1 MRLRFAV
8 AVLASTA
15 FTPAFAANITA
26 NSRIDA
32 VTVFPSGAEVVRLAE
47 AEVDAGENTLTFSGL
62 PGNLQMET
70 IRVEGS
76 SSGKIEIGSVDSRL
90 VAVPS
95 VATDTQ
101 RKKIETEI
109 EALQDE
115 RAVLDQTISD
125 TEYQKSLMQQ
135 LATVAFAPAPKEDEV
150 KRFGPEDLGGLLD
163 LVGGKLQMLS
173 KLILDSRVRQRAID
187 RQIGDLSDELLR
199 LAPQDEQRVVVTVH
213 LAAPVAAAGTFKLK
227 YRIAEAGW
235 RPIYDA
241 RLVSPEKNT
250 KAKIELVR
258 RADVMQSTTESWNNV
273 TLTLSTARPLGA
285 TTAPELD
292 PAQIVAFDEG
302 RGANYGK
309 SADIMVT
316 EKPATAP
323 EQSVASKL
331 RKEDGVAQAQAEVE
345 IAGFQALY
353 SITGKVSVDNTGSAK
368 KVRIDTSEVEAELT
382 ARAVPKLD
390 PNAYLMAS
398 FTLNGET
405 PLLPGV
411 VMLYR
416 DGVFMGQ
423 GGLPLL
429 APGEEAKLGFG
440 ADDLIKVKRVE
451 VDRMSGEEGLLSTS
465 NVETRAYDI
474 TVKNLHDFSV
484 PVTILD
490 QVPYST
496 WEEVTVDA
504 LPGMTAP
511 AFQDFEKK
519 RGVLAW
525 NLDVEPKAEAL
536 IKHGFK
542 VKMPRDMKVGMNFN

>member
-1 MRLRFAV
+1 MRLR
-8 AVLASTA
+8 LAAIILATTA
-15 FTPAFAANITA
+15 FTPAFAANIA
-26 NSRIDA
+26 AQSHIDA
-32 VTVFPSGAEVVRLAE
+32 VTVFPSGAEVLRIAE
-47 AEVDAGENTLTFSGL
+47 ANVDAGENTLVFSDL

-70 IRVEGS
+70 IRVEGT
-76 SSGKIEIGSVDSRL
+76 SSGKIEIGSVDSRM

-95 VATDTQ
+95 TATHAQ
-101 RKKIETEI
+101 RKSIENAI

-125 TEYQKSLMQQ
+125 AEYQKSLMQQ
-135 LATVAFAPAPKEDEV
+135 LATNAFAPPPKEEEA
-150 KRFGPEDLGGLLD
+150 KKFGPGDLGGLLD
-163 LVGGKLQMLS
+163 LVGGKLQTLS
-173 KLILDSRVRQRAID
+173 KLILDSRVRQRSID
-187 RQIGDLSDELLR
+187 RQIGDLSNGLQR
-199 LAPQDEQRVVVTVH
+199 LAPQEAQRVVVTVH
-213 LAAPVAAAGTFKLK
+213 LAAPIATAGTFKLK

-241 RLVSPEKNT
+241 RLVSPERNT

-285 TTAPELD
+285 TTAPDLG
-292 PAQIVAFDEG
+292 PAQIAAFDGG
-302 RGANYGK
+302 RGANYAR
-309 SADIMVT
+309 SADMLDAA
-316 EKPATAP
+316 KPAAMP
-323 EQSVASKL
+323 EESVASQL
-331 RKEDGVAQAQAEVE
+331 RKEDHVAQAQAEVE

-353 SITGKVSVDNTGSAK
+353 SIAGRVNIDNTGTAK
-368 KVRIDTSEVEAELT
+368 KVRIDTNELDAQLT

-405 PLLPGV
+405 PLLPGMV
-411 VMLYR
+411 LLYR

-423 GGLPLL
+423 GNLPLL

-451 VDRMSGEEGLLSTS
+451 VKRMSGEEGLISTS

-474 TVKNLHDFSV
+474 TVKNLHDFTV

-490 QVPYST
+490 QIPYST
-496 WEEVTVDA
+496 WEEVTVDI

-511 AFQDFEKK
+511 SIRDFEKK

-525 NLDVEPKAEAL
+525 NLDVEPKADKT

-542 VKMPRDMKVGMNFN
+542 VTMPQDLKLGMNID

>member
-1 MRLRFAV
+1 MRLRLAV
-8 AVLASTA
+8 FILASTV
-15 FTPAFAANITA
+15 FTPAFAADITA

-32 VTVFPSGAEVVRLAE
+32 VTVFPSGAEIVRLAE
-47 AEVDAGENTLTFSGL
+47 ANVEAGENTLIFSDL

-70 IRVEGS
+70 IRVEGAS
-76 SSGKIEIGSVDSRL
+76 LGKIEIGSVDSRV

-95 VATDTQ
+95 TATNAQ
-101 RKKIETEI
+101 RKSIESAI

-125 TEYQKSLMQQ
+125 AEYQKSLMQQ
-135 LATVAFAPAPKEDEV
+135 LATNAFTPPPKEDEA
-150 KRFGPEDLGGLLD
+150 KRFEPGDLGGLLD
-163 LVGGKLQMLS
+163 LVGGKLQTLS
-173 KLILDSRVRQRAID
+173 KLILDSRVRQRGID
-187 RQIGDLSDELLR
+187 RQIADLSNELQR
-199 LAPQDEQRVVVTVH
+199 LAPQEGQRVVVTVH
-213 LAAPVAAAGTFKLK
+213 LAAPVATAGTFKLK
-227 YRIAEAGW
+227 YRVAEAGW

-241 RLVSPEKNT
+241 RLVSPEKNAM
-250 KAKIELVR
+250 AKIELVR
-258 RADVMQSTTESWNNV
+258 RADVMQSTTESWNGV
-273 TLTLSTARPLGA
+273 ALTLSTARPLGA
-285 TTAPELD
+285 TTAPDLG
-292 PAQIVAFDEG
+292 PAQIAAFDGG
-302 RGANYGK
+302 RGENYAR
-309 SADIMVT
+309 SADMMDAA
-316 EKPATAP
+316 KPAAIA
-323 EQSVASKL
+323 EEGLASQL
-331 RKEDGVAQAQAEVE
+331 RKEDDMAQAQAAVE

-353 SITGKVSVDNTGSAK
+353 SIAGRVSVDNTGTAK
-368 KVRIDTSEVEAELT
+368 KVRIDTNELEAQLT

-411 VMLYR
+411 VLLYR

-423 GGLPLL
+423 GNLPLL

-451 VDRMSGEEGLLSTS
+451 VKRMSGEEGLISTS

-474 TVKNLHDFSV
+474 TVKNLHDFTV

-490 QVPYST
+490 QIPYST
-496 WEEVTVDA
+496 WEEVTVDV

-511 AFQDFEKK
+511 SIRDFEKK

-525 NLDVEPKAEAL
+525 NLDVEPKTEKT

-542 VKMPRDMKVGMNFN
+542 VTMPQDLKVGMNIN

>member
-1 MRLRFAV
+1 MRLRLA
-8 AVLASTA
+8 AIILASTA
-15 FTPAFAANITA
+15 FTPAFAANIA
-26 NSRIDA
+26 AQSHIDA
-32 VTVFPSGAEVVRLAE
+32 VTVFPSGAEVVRVAQ
-47 AEVDAGENTLTFSGL
+47 ANIDAGENTLIFSDL
-62 PGNLQMET
+62 PGNLQAET
-70 IRVEGS
+70 IRVEGKS
-76 SSGKIEIGSVDSRL
+76 PGKIEIGSVDSRF

-95 VATDTQ
+95 AATDAQ
-101 RKKIETEI
+101 RKKIEGAV

-115 RAVLDQTISD
+115 RTVLDQTISD
-125 TEYQKSLMQQ
+125 AEYQKSLMQQ
-135 LATVAFAPAPKEDEV
+135 LASNVFTAPPKESET
-150 KRFGPEDLGGLLD
+150 KTFGPQDLGGLLD
-163 LVGGKLQMLS
+163 LVGGKLQTLS

-187 RQIGDLSDELLR
+187 RQIGDLSNELQR
-199 LAPQDEQRVVVTVH
+199 LAPQDGQRIVVTVH
-213 LAAPVAAAGTFKLK
+213 LAAPVATAGTFKLK

-258 RADVMQSTTESWNNV
+258 RADVMQSTTESWDGV
-273 TLTLSTARPLGA
+273 ALTLSTARPLGA
-285 TTAPELD
+285 TAAPDLW
-292 PAQIVAFDEG
+292 PAQIAAFDEG
-302 RGANYGK
+302 RGANYARSGDMMDG
-309 SADIMVT
+309 A
-316 EKPATAP
+316 KPAAMP
-323 EQSVASKL
+323 EESLQSKL
-331 RKEDGVAQAQAEVE
+331 RKEDDVAQSQAAVE

-353 SITGKVSVDNTGSAK
+353 SIAGRVSIDNTGTAK
-368 KVRIDTSEVEAELT
+368 KVRIDTSELEAQLT

-423 GGLPLL
+423 GDLPML

-451 VDRMSGEEGLLSTS
+451 VKRMSGEVGIISTS
-465 NVETRAYDI
+465 NVETRAYDV
-474 TVKNLHDFSV
+474 TVKNLHDFAV

-490 QVPYST
+490 QMPFST
-496 WEEVTVDA
+496 WEEITVET

-511 AFQDFEKK
+511 SIRDFEKK
-519 RGVLAW
+519 RGVFAW

-542 VKMPRDMKVGMNFN
+542 VTMPQDLKVGMNIN

>member
-1 MRLRFAV
+1 MRLRLAV
-8 AVLASTA
+8 LILASTA
-15 FTPAFAANITA
+15 FTPAFAAEITA

-47 AEVDAGENTLTFSGL
+47 AKVDAGEHTLTFSGL
-62 PGNLQMET
+62 PGTLQMET
-70 IRVEGS
+70 IRVEGTS
-76 SSGKIEIGSVDSRL
+76 AGKIEIGSVDSRL

-101 RKKIETEI
+101 RKKIEGEI

-125 TEYQKSLMQQ
+125 AEYQKSLMQQ
-135 LATVAFAPAPKEDEV
+135 LATVAFAPPPKEDEA

-163 LVGGKLQMLS
+163 LVGGKLQTLS

-187 RQIGDLSDELLR
+187 RQIVDLSNELQR

-213 LAAPVAAAGTFKLK
+213 LAAPVATAGTFKLK
-227 YRIAEAGW
+227 YRIADAGW

-241 RLVSPEKNT
+241 RLVSPEKNS

-258 RADVMQSTTESWNNV
+258 RADVMQSTTESWSNV
-273 TLTLSTARPLGA
+273 SLTLSTARPLGA
-285 TTAPELD
+285 TAAPDLW
-292 PAQIVAFDEG
+292 PAEIADEG
-302 RGANYGK
+302 RGANYARR
-309 SADIMVT
+309 SDMLDAA
-316 EKPATAP
+316 KPASIA
-323 EQSVASKL
+323 EQDLASQL
-331 RKEDGVAQAQAEVE
+331 RKEDGVAQLQADVEV
-345 IAGFQALY
+345 AGFQALY
-353 SITGKVSVDNTGSAK
+353 SIAGRVNVDNTGTAK
-368 KVRIDTSEVEAELT
+368 KVRIDTNEIEAELS

-405 PLLPGV
+405 PLLPGP

-440 ADDLIKVKRVE
+440 TDDLIKVKRVE
-451 VDRMSGEEGLLSTS
+451 VKRMTGEEGLISTS

-484 PVTILD
+484 PVTVLD
-490 QVPYST
+490 QMPYST
-496 WEEVTVDA
+496 WEEITVDA

-511 AFQDFEKK
+511 TIRDFEKK
-519 RGVLAW
+519 RGVFAW
-525 NLDVEPKAEAL
+525 NLEVEPKAEET

-542 VKMPRDMKVGMNFN
+542 VTMPQDLKVGMNIN

>member
-1 MRLRFAV
+1 MRLRLAV
-8 AVLASTA
+8 IILASTA
-15 FTPAFAANITA
+15 FTPAFAANIQA
-26 NSRIDA
+26 NSHIDA
-32 VTVFPSGAEVVRLAE
+32 VTVFPSGAEIVRLVE
-47 AEVDAGENTLTFSGL
+47 AKIDAGENTLIFSDL

-95 VATDTQ
+95 VAPDTQ
-101 RKKIETEI
+101 RKKIESAI

-125 TEYQKSLMQQ
+125 AEYQKSLMQQ
-135 LATVAFAPAPKEDEV
+135 LATNAFAPPPKEDEA
-150 KRFGPEDLGGLLD
+150 KKFRPEDLGGLLD
-163 LVGGKLQMLS
+163 LVGGKLQTLS
-173 KLILDSRVRQRAID
+173 KLILDSRVRQRGID
-187 RQIGDLSDELLR
+187 RQIGDLSAELQR
-199 LAPQDEQRVVVTVH
+199 LAPQEGQRVVVTVH
-213 LAAPVAAAGTFKLK
+213 LAAPVAATGTFKLK

-241 RLVSPEKNT
+241 RLVSPEKNA

-273 TLTLSTARPLGA
+273 ALTLSTARPLGA
-285 TTAPELD
+285 TAAPD
-292 PAQIVAFDEG
+292 MHPQQIAAHDEG
-302 RGANYGK
+302 RIGNIMQR
-309 SADIMVT
+309 SADVDAA
-316 EKPATAP
+316 KPATMP
-323 EQSVASKL
+323 EEYLGMKFKAG
-331 RKEDGVAQAQAEVE
+331 DGVAQTQAEVE

-353 SITGKVSVDNTGSAK
+353 SIAGKVSVDNTGTAK
-368 KVRIDTSEVEAELT
+368 KVRIDTSELEAELT

-398 FTLNGET
+398 FTLDGET

-429 APGEEAKLGFG
+429 APGEDAKLGFG

-451 VDRMSGEEGLLSTS
+451 VNRMSGEEGLISTS

-474 TVKNLHDFSV
+474 TVKNLHDFAV

-511 AFQDFEKK
+511 TIRDFEKK

-525 NLDVEPKAEAL
+525 NLDIEPKAEEL

-542 VKMPRDMKVGMNFN
+542 VKLPRDMKVGMNIN

>member
-1 MRLRFAV
+1 MRLRLAV
-8 AVLASTA
+8 FILASTV
-15 FTPAFAANITA
+15 FTPAFAADITA

-32 VTVFPSGAEVVRLAE
+32 VTVFPSGAEIVRLAE
-47 AEVDAGENTLTFSGL
+47 ANVEAGENTLIFSDL

-70 IRVEGS
+70 IRVEGAS
-76 SSGKIEIGSVDSRL
+76 LGKIEIGSVDSRV

-95 VATDTQ
+95 TATNAQ
-101 RKKIETEI
+101 RKSIESAI

-125 TEYQKSLMQQ
+125 AEYQKSLMQQ
-135 LATVAFAPAPKEDEV
+135 LATNAFTPPPKEDEA
-150 KRFGPEDLGGLLD
+150 KRFEPGDLGGLLD
-163 LVGGKLQMLS
+163 LVGSKLQTLS
-173 KLILDSRVRQRAID
+173 KLILDSRVRQRGID
-187 RQIGDLSDELLR
+187 RQIADLSNELQR
-199 LAPQDEQRVVVTVH
+199 LAPQEGQRVVVTVH
-213 LAAPVAAAGTFKLK
+213 LAAPVATAGTFKLK
-227 YRIAEAGW
+227 YRVAEAGW

-241 RLVSPEKNT
+241 RLVSPEKNAM
-250 KAKIELVR
+250 AKIELVR
-258 RADVMQSTTESWNNV
+258 RADVMQSTTESWNGV
-273 TLTLSTARPLGA
+273 ALTLSTARPLGA
-285 TTAPELD
+285 TTAPDLG
-292 PAQIVAFDEG
+292 PAQIAAFDGG
-302 RGANYGK
+302 RGENYAR
-309 SADIMVT
+309 SADMMDAA
-316 EKPATAP
+316 KPAAIA
-323 EQSVASKL
+323 EEGLASQL
-331 RKEDGVAQAQAEVE
+331 RKEDDMAQAQAAVE

-353 SITGKVSVDNTGSAK
+353 SIAGRVSVDNTGTAK
-368 KVRIDTSEVEAELT
+368 KVRIDTNELEAQLT

-411 VMLYR
+411 VLLYR

-423 GGLPLL
+423 GNLPLL

-451 VDRMSGEEGLLSTS
+451 VKRMSGEEGLISTS

-474 TVKNLHDFSV
+474 TVKNLHDFTV

-490 QVPYST
+490 QIPYST
-496 WEEVTVDA
+496 WEEVTVDV

-511 AFQDFEKK
+511 SIRDFEKK

-525 NLDVEPKAEAL
+525 NLDVEPKTEKT

-542 VKMPRDMKVGMNFN
+542 VTMPQDLKVGMNIN

>member
-1 MRLRFAV
+1 MRLRLAV
-8 AVLASTA
+8 FILASTV
-15 FTPAFAANITA
+15 FTPAFAADIAA

-32 VTVFPSGAEVVRLAE
+32 VTVFPFGAEIVRLAE
-47 AEVDAGENTLTFSGL
+47 ANVEAGENTLIFSDL

-70 IRVEGS
+70 IRVEGAS
-76 SSGKIEIGSVDSRL
+76 PGKIEIGSVDSRV

-95 VATDTQ
+95 TATNAQ
-101 RKKIETEI
+101 RKSIESAI

-125 TEYQKSLMQQ
+125 AEYQKSLMQQ
-135 LATVAFAPAPKEDEV
+135 LATNAFMPPPKEDEA
-150 KRFGPEDLGGLLD
+150 KRFGPGDLGGLLD
-163 LVGGKLQMLS
+163 LVGGKLQTLS
-173 KLILDSRVRQRAID
+173 KLILDSRVRQRGID
-187 RQIGDLSDELLR
+187 RQIADLSNELQR
-199 LAPQDEQRVVVTVH
+199 LAPQEGQRVVVTVH
-213 LAAPVAAAGTFKLK
+213 LAAPVATAGTFKLK
-227 YRIAEAGW
+227 YRVAEAGW

-273 TLTLSTARPLGA
+273 TLILSTARPLGA
-285 TTAPELD
+285 TTAPDLR
-292 PAQIVAFDEG
+292 PAQIAAFDGG
-302 RGANYGK
+302 RGANYAR
-309 SADIMVT
+309 SADMLDAA
-316 EKPATAP
+316 KPAAIA
-323 EQSVASKL
+323 EEGLASQL
-331 RKEDGVAQAQAEVE
+331 RKEDDMAQAQAAVE

-353 SITGKVSVDNTGSAK
+353 SIAGRVSVDNTGTAK
-368 KVRIDTSEVEAELT
+368 KVRIDTNELEAQLT

-411 VMLYR
+411 VLLYR

-423 GGLPLL
+423 GDLPLL

-451 VDRMSGEEGLLSTS
+451 VKRMSGEEGLISTS

-474 TVKNLHDFSV
+474 TVKNLHDFTV

-490 QVPYST
+490 QIPYST
-496 WEEVTVDA
+496 WEEVTVDV

-511 AFQDFEKK
+511 TIRDFEKK

-525 NLDVEPKAEAL
+525 NLDVEPKAEKT
-536 IKHGFK
+536 ITHGFK
-542 VKMPRDMKVGMNFN
+542 VTMPQDMKVGMNIN